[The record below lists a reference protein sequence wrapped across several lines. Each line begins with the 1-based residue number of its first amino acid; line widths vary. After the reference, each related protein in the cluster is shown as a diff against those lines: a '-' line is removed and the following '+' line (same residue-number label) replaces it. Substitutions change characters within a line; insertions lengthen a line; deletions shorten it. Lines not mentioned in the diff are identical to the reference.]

1 MPSFSRLEYAR
12 RAPRGLGVQG
22 ERRRGIKASS
32 NMSLEG
38 PLPVVDAGS
47 ILQEE
52 SIQAFRAAL
61 PPAEYLFRDE
71 RTDDYGVD
79 GALELRSDGK
89 ATNIRAQIQLKGRS
103 NTRENAGGAIAVS
116 VTTSNLNYLLNGICP
131 IYVLYRPE
139 NKELR
144 AAFARDEWARLERE
158 NPSWRE
164 QGTVTIYFKDVVVPE
179 TLAQLRSRIV
189 EDATVQRSVNERLN
203 AVRGTAAQV
212 VVHAESLTVVDSAQ
226 AVELLARIGQALTN
240 AGLARAVIDKG
251 RTVPTAMLL
260 ATPRAAL
267 AVAYAHFH
275 LAQYYDASA
284 ALRQLLLTNP
294 GWAQVDKSL
303 ADMLFIATR
312 RMLGDLDQ
320 AGYEREMSG
329 WSKDAPEAQ
338 AAQHQIGL
346 AWSRHLAVLAAS
358 PTEGERTEMLSALRT
373 AFERGRAVGDE
384 YINFHIE
391 LLELT
396 LEQGA
401 AEDALIDA
409 EAITDISA
417 RGFGDAHHAREVAK
431 ASRSQAKVWFDKLT
445 DLANKTRVSAPSR
458 YCEVRLLHGH
468 AVLANAG
475 RTQLAARTG
484 YGTEVAKATIDSIF
498 EALEETLRLARA
510 LEHRDLELTA
520 LQNLARA
527 LDTFDRPD
535 EATTV
540 GRDALRMAEL
550 TGCSIHARQLR
561 TFLDGSDRFAARL
574 RQLTDFNAMSEED
587 IMRSAGDDQLSFM
600 ANRLAEANQI
610 PMHRVP
616 NILRDLQCQRQFAIE
631 RHEWCRELVYAQ
643 FQRGIETPLTLFA
656 EPPRLK
662 VVCARF
668 NYEAAATAPNVADL
682 TAKFRQQFCRRCS
695 HRLPGSG
702 ELVGLRGVRNRAKAD
717 RRARHRGR

>member
-1 MPSFSRLEYAR
+1 
-12 RAPRGLGVQG
+12 
-22 ERRRGIKASS
+22 
-32 NMSLEG
+32 MSLDG

-61 PPAEYLFRDE
+61 PPTEYLFRDE

-103 NTRENAGGAIAVS
+103 NTRENADGAIAVS
-116 VTTSNLNYLLNGICP
+116 VATSNLNYLLNGICP

-144 AAFARDEWARLERE
+144 VAFARDEWGRLERD

-164 QGTVTIYFKDVVVPE
+164 QGNVTIYFKEVVAPQ
-179 TLAQLRSRIV
+179 TLVQLRSRIV

-240 AGLARAVIDKG
+240 VGLARAVIEKG
-251 RTVPTAMLL
+251 RTVPPGMLL

-275 LAQYYDASA
+275 LAHYYDASA

-294 GWAQVDKSL
+294 VWEQADRSL

-320 AGYEREMSG
+320 AGFEREMSS
-329 WSKDAPEAQ
+329 WSQDAPEAQ

-346 AWSRHLAVLAAS
+346 AWSKHFAALAESEPGSARDKTLAA
-358 PTEGERTEMLSALRT
+358 LRS
-373 AFERGRAVGDE
+373 AFERGRAVGDD
-384 YINFHIE
+384 YIDYHVE

-396 LEQGA
+396 LEQRA

-409 EAITDISA
+409 DAIADISA
-417 RGFGDAHHAREVAK
+417 RGFGDAHHAREVTK
-431 ASRSQAKVWFDKLT
+431 ASRSQAKAWFDKLT
-445 DLANKTRVSAPSR
+445 DLANRTRVSAPGR

-475 RTQLAARTG
+475 RTQLMAKTG
-484 YGTEVAKATIDSIF
+484 HGNEVGKATIDSIF
-498 EALEETLRLARA
+498 EALQETLRLARA
-510 LEHRDLELTA
+510 LENRDLELTA
-520 LQNLARA
+520 LQNLSRA
-527 LDTFDRPD
+527 LDTFERQE
-535 EATTV
+535 EATTIAS
-540 GRDALRMAEL
+540 DALRMADL
-550 TGCSIHARQLR
+550 TGCSIHAKQLR
-561 TFLDGSDRFAARL
+561 AFLAGQDRFEARL
-574 RQLTDFNAMSEED
+574 RQLTEFGALSEED
-587 IMRSAGDDQLSFM
+587 IMRTAGDDQLQFM
-600 ANRLAEANQI
+600 ASSVAEANQL
-610 PMHRVP
+610 PGHRLP

-631 RHEWCRELVYAQ
+631 RHEWCKELVYAQ
-643 FQRGIETPLTLFA
+643 FQRNIETPLTLFA

-662 VVCARF
+662 VICARF
-668 NYEAAATAPNVADL
+668 NYEAAATAPNVADI
-682 TAKFRQQFCRRCS
+682 TTEFRQQFCRRC
-695 HRLPGSG
+695 RQRRPGSG
-702 ELVGLRGVRNRAKAD
+702 ELVDLRSVRNRAKAA
-717 RRARHRGR
+717 RRARRRGV